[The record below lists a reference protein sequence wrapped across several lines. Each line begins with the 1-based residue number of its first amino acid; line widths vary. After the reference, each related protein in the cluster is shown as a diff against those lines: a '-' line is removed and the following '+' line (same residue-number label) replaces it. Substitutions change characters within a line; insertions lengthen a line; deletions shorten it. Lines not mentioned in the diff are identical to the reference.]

1 MNIPIIVFFL
11 ACTGTCIS
19 KLPYLYFRLLC
30 SVCQMAVM
38 HPFPKVS
45 SFKRYNE
52 STTKLNR
59 RNIGRIDHRTLMTD
73 TRIIFSVIGQLDKAL
88 PANILDKYND
98 RVQEESI
105 NLAALD
111 DLVRYISAELN
122 LNLSTVNLLNTRN

>member
-1 MNIPIIVFFL
+1 
-11 ACTGTCIS
+11 
-19 KLPYLYFRLLC
+19 
-30 SVCQMAVM
+30 
-38 HPFPKVS
+38 
-45 SFKRYNE
+45 
-52 STTKLNR
+52 
-59 RNIGRIDHRTLMTD
+59 MTD

-122 LNLSTVNLLNTRN
+122 LNLITVNLLNKRN

>member
-1 MNIPIIVFFL
+1 
-11 ACTGTCIS
+11 
-19 KLPYLYFRLLC
+19 
-30 SVCQMAVM
+30 
-38 HPFPKVS
+38 
-45 SFKRYNE
+45 
-52 STTKLNR
+52 
-59 RNIGRIDHRTLMTD
+59 MTD

-122 LNLSTVNLLNTRN
+122 LN